1 MSETLCAAC
10 RSSLSMTS
18 TKPPQ
23 KPRTLLGAITQ
34 VVQTLHA
41 KVNFSRLVL
50 RPNARVPELWVQNA
64 DADTADVYPLLGD
77 RYSLGRS
84 SRSCD
89 IVVRN
94 PVVSQVH
101 LCLVRRGRSR
111 SRQFVIQD
119 ENSTNGIYLG
129 SRRIG
134 QLPLRHGDLITLGPP
149 ELANGVRLQYVDPP
163 PWYSRL
169 LWYSFL
175 SLCGV
180 SASATVLV
188 LVEWQKFSVR
198 PLPKTITGPVIV
210 FSQDNSP
217 LRQSSNNAHLEV
229 ENLSDVS
236 KYLPQAVIASEDSRF
251 YWHLGIDPIG
261 ITRAFL
267 TNVEGGTIREG
278 GSTISQQ
285 LARSLF
291 RDYVGTEDSA
301 GRKLREAIVALK
313 LETIYSKEKLLLTY
327 INRVFLGLDLYGFE
341 DAAQFYFDKSAKELT
356 LSEAATLA
364 GILPAPNTF
373 NPIQNYQLAVEYRDR
388 VISRMLELRMVSEEE
403 ADRARRSRIEI
414 NPKAKELLQ
423 STVAPYFYDYVFTEI
438 EELLG
443 EQLAREGNFIVETA
457 LDPQFQNKA
466 ETSLRNSLNTAGR
479 GADFSQGAIVT
490 LNSTTGEV
498 VSMVG
503 GVDYQESQFNRATQ
517 ALRQPGSTFKIFSY
531 AAALNQGIPPGSS
544 YSCEP
549 LTWQGQSFR
558 GCERS
563 GGSVD
568 MYRGMALSENVTA
581 LRIAQEVGLDRVISM
596 AQQLGVRSDLK
607 AVPGLVIGQSEV
619 TLLEMT
625 GAFGTIANAGIF
637 NRPHAIKRILDSS
650 DCTDINDITSCR
662 VIYSYDRENPVRPQ
676 ALQPLVASTMTQ
688 LLQGVIRGGTGQGA
702 SLGVGEAGKTGTTDD
717 NVDLWFIGFVP
728 EYNLTTGVWLGN
740 DDNSATNG
748 SSGNAAQLWRDYMG
762 QVLGIH

>member
-1 MSETLCAAC
+1 
-10 RSSLSMTS
+10 MTS

-23 KPRTLLGAITQ
+23 KPKTLLSTITQ

-41 KVNFSRLVL
+41 KVNFSRLIL
-50 RPNARVPELWVQNA
+50 KPNVRVPELWVQNA
-64 DADTADVYPLLGD
+64 DGDTADVYPLLGD
-77 RYSLGRS
+77 RYTLGRS

-94 PVVSQVH
+94 PVVSQIH
-101 LCLVRRGRSR
+101 LCLVRQGQSPA
-111 SRQFVIQD
+111 RQFFIQD

-129 SRRIG
+129 RRRVG
-134 QLPLRHGDLITLGPP
+134 QLFLRHGDLITLGPP

-163 PWYSRL
+163 SWYTRL
-169 LWYSFL
+169 FWYSFL

-180 SASATVLV
+180 SASATLLL

-198 PLPKTITGPVIV
+198 PLPNTITGPVVV
-210 FSQDNSP
+210 FSGENNP
-217 LRQSSNNAHLEV
+217 LRESSNTAHLEV
-229 ENLSDVS
+229 QNLSDVS

-267 TNVEGGTIREG
+267 TNVEGGRIREG

-285 LARSLF
+285 LGRSLF
-291 RDYVGTEDSA
+291 RDYVGTEDST
-301 GRKLREAIVALK
+301 GRKLREAVVALK
-313 LETIYSKEKLLLTY
+313 LETVYSKDKLLLTY
-327 INRVFLGLDLYGFE
+327 INRVYLGLDLYGFE
-341 DAAQFYFDKSAKELT
+341 NAAQFYFDKSAKELT

-373 NPIQNYQLAVEYRDR
+373 NPIQNYQLAVQYRDR
-388 VISRMLELRMVSEEE
+388 VISRMLELRMISEEE

-414 NPKAKELLQ
+414 NPRAKELLQ
-423 STVAPYFYDYVFTEI
+423 NTVAPYFYDYVFTEI
-438 EELLG
+438 QELLG

-457 LDPQFQNKA
+457 LNSQLQTQA
-466 ETSLRNSLNTAGR
+466 ENALRNSLSSTGVAAN
-479 GADFSQGAIVT
+479 FSQGAILT
-490 LNSTTGEV
+490 LNSGTGEI
-498 VSMVG
+498 VSMAG
-503 GVDYQESQFNRATQ
+503 GLDYQQSQFNRATQ
-517 ALRQPGSTFKIFSY
+517 ALRQPGSTFKIFAF
-531 AAALNQGIPPGSS
+531 AAALNQGIAPGTT

-558 GCERS
+558 GCDRS
-563 GGSVD
+563 GGFID

-581 LRIAQEVGLDRVISM
+581 LRIAQQVGLNPVINM
-596 AQQLGVRSDLK
+596 ARQLGVRSQLQ
-607 AVPGLVIGQSEV
+607 AVPGLILGQSEV

-625 GAFGTIANAGIF
+625 GAFANIANGGQF

-650 DCTDINDITSCR
+650 DCSDFTDITTCR

-676 ALQPLVASTMTQ
+676 VLPPLVASTMTQ
-688 LLQGVIRGGTGQGA
+688 LLQGVTRNGTGQNA
-702 SLGVGEAGKTGTTDD
+702 FLGLGEAGKTGTTDD

-728 EYNLTTGVWLGN
+728 EQNFTTGVWLGN
-740 DDNSATNG
+740 DDNSPTNG
-748 SSGNAAQLWRDYMG
+748 SSGNAAQLWRDYMT
-762 QVLGIH
+762 QVLGIRN

>member
-1 MSETLCAAC
+1 M
-10 RSSLSMTS
+10 
-18 TKPPQ
+18 
-23 KPRTLLGAITQ
+23 GAITQ

-41 KVNFSRLVL
+41 KVNFSRLIL
-50 RPNARVPELWVQNA
+50 KPDARVPELWVQNA

-77 RYSLGRS
+77 RYILGRS

-101 LCLVRRGRSR
+101 LCLVRYGGSR
-111 SRQFVIQD
+111 SRKFFISD
-119 ENSTNGIYLG
+119 EDSTNGIYLK
-129 SRRIG
+129 RRRVG
-134 QLPLRHGDLITLGPP
+134 QLPLRHGDTITLGPP
-149 ELANGVRLQYVDPP
+149 ALANGVRLQYVDPP

-169 LWYSFL
+169 LWYGFL
-175 SLCGV
+175 SLCGM
-180 SASATVLV
+180 SASATLLV
-188 LVEWQKFSVR
+188 LVEWQKFTVR
-198 PLPKTITGPVIV
+198 PIPKTITGPVVV
-210 FSQDNSP
+210 FSGDNRP
-217 LRQSSNNAHLEV
+217 LRQLSNNAHIEV
-229 ENLSDVS
+229 QDLSDVS

-251 YWHLGIDPIG
+251 YWHLGLDPIG

-267 TNVEGGTIREG
+267 TNVQGGEIREG

-313 LETIYSKEKLLLTY
+313 LETVYSKEKLLLTY
-327 INRVFLGLDLYGFE
+327 INQVYLGLDLYGFE

-373 NPIQNYQLAVEYRDR
+373 NPIQNYQLAVQYRDR
-388 VISRMLELRMVSEEE
+388 VISRMLELGMINEEE

-414 NPKAKELLQ
+414 NPEAKELLE
-423 STVAPYFYDYVFTEI
+423 STIAPYFYDYVFAEI
-438 EELLG
+438 EQLLG

-457 LDPQFQNKA
+457 LDPQLQISA
-466 ETSLRNSLNTAGR
+466 ENSLRSTLRTTGAS
-479 GADFSQGAIVT
+479 ADFSQGAIVT

-503 GVDYQESQFNRATQ
+503 GEDYQQSQFNRATQ

-531 AAALNQGIPPGSS
+531 AAALDQGIPPGST
-544 YSCEP
+544 YSCAP
-549 LTWQGQSFR
+549 LTWRGQNYR
-558 GCERS
+558 GCDRS

-568 MYRGMALSENVTA
+568 MYRGMAVSENVTA
-581 LRIAQEVGLDRVISM
+581 LRIAQQVGLDQVIRM
-596 AQQLGVRSDLK
+596 ARRLGVRSELK

-625 GAFGTIANAGIF
+625 GAFATIANGGAF

-650 DCTDINDITSCR
+650 DCADSNDISTCR

-676 ALQPLVASTMTQ
+676 VLPPLVASTMTQ
-688 LLQGVIRGGTGQGA
+688 LLQGVVRSGTGQNA

-740 DDNSATNG
+740 DDNSPTNG
-748 SSGNAAQLWRDYMG
+748 SSANAAQLWKNYMS
-762 QVLGIH
+762 QVLGIR

>member
-1 MSETLCAAC
+1 MSETPCPAC
-10 RSSLSMTS
+10 RSLSMTS

-23 KPRTLLGAITQ
+23 KPKTLLGAITQ
-34 VVQTLHA
+34 AVQTLHA
-41 KVNFSRLVL
+41 KVNFSRLIL
-50 RPNARVPELWVQNA
+50 KPNAKVPELWVQNA

-77 RYSLGRS
+77 RYILGRS

-101 LCLVRRGRSR
+101 LCLVSYGRSR
-111 SRQFVIQD
+111 SRKFFIQD
-119 ENSTNGIYLG
+119 EDSTNGIYLRR
-129 SRRIG
+129 RRIG
-134 QLPLRHGDLITLGPP
+134 QLPLRHGDTITLGPP

-169 LWYSFL
+169 LWYGFI
-175 SLCGV
+175 SLCGMT
-180 SASATVLV
+180 ASATLLV
-188 LVEWQKFSVR
+188 LVEWQKFTVR
-198 PLPKTITGPVIV
+198 PLPKTVTGPVIV
-210 FSQDNSP
+210 FSEDNRP
-217 LRQSSNNAHLEV
+217 LRQPSNNAHLEV
-229 ENLSDVS
+229 QQLSDVS
-236 KYLPQAVIASEDSRF
+236 KYLPKAVIASEDSRF

-285 LARSLF
+285 LARTLF

-301 GRKLREAIVALK
+301 TRKLREAIVALK

-327 INRVFLGLDLYGFE
+327 LNQVYLGLDLYGFE
-341 DAAQFYFDKSAKELT
+341 DAAQFYFNKSAKELT

-373 NPIQNYQLAVEYRDR
+373 NPIQNYQLAVQYRDR

-414 NPKAKELLQ
+414 NPRAKELLQ
-423 STVAPYFYDYVFTEI
+423 STIAPYFYDYIFTEI
-438 EELLG
+438 EQLLG

-457 LDPQFQNKA
+457 LDSNLQKQA
-466 ETSLRNSLNTAGR
+466 ENSLRNTLNSTGAT
-479 GADFSQGAIVT
+479 ADFSQGAIVT
-490 LNSTTGEV
+490 LDSITGEV

-503 GVDYQESQFNRATQ
+503 GQDYQQSQFNRGTQ
-517 ALRQPGSTFKIFSY
+517 ALRQPGSTFKIFTY
-531 AAALNQGIPPGSS
+531 AAALEQGIPPGSS
-544 YSCEP
+544 YSCAP
-549 LTWQGQSFR
+549 LTWRGQSFR
-558 GCERS
+558 GCDRS
-563 GGSVD
+563 AGSVD
-568 MYRGMALSENVTA
+568 MYRGMAVSENVTA
-581 LRIAQEVGLDRVISM
+581 LRIAQQVGLDAVIRM
-596 AQQLGVRSDLK
+596 AQRLGVRSSLK

-625 GAFGTIANAGIF
+625 GAFATIANGGSF
-637 NRPHAIKRILDSS
+637 NRPHAVKRILDSS
-650 DCTDINDITSCR
+650 DCTDFNDITTCR

-676 ALQPLVASTMTQ
+676 VLPPLVASTMTQ
-688 LLQGVIRGGTGQGA
+688 LLQGVVRNGTGQSA

-728 EYNLTTGVWLGN
+728 EYKLTTGVWLGN
-740 DDNSATNG
+740 DDNSPTNG
-748 SSGNAAQLWRDYMG
+748 SSANAAQLWKDYMS
-762 QVLGIH
+762 QVLGIQ

>member
-1 MSETLCAAC
+1 
-10 RSSLSMTS
+10 MTS

-23 KPRTLLGAITQ
+23 KPKTLLGAITQ

-41 KVNFSRLVL
+41 KVNFSRLIL
-50 RPNARVPELWVQNA
+50 KPNARVPELWVQNA

-77 RYSLGRS
+77 RYTLGRS

-101 LCLVRRGRSR
+101 LCLVRYGQSG
-111 SRQFVIQD
+111 SGKFFIQD
-119 ENSTNGIYLG
+119 ENSTNGIYLKR
-129 SRRIG
+129 RRIG
-134 QLPLRHGDLITLGPP
+134 QLPLRHGDTITLGPP

-163 PWYSRL
+163 PWYSRM

-175 SLCGV
+175 SVCGM
-180 SASATVLV
+180 SASATLLV
-188 LVEWQKFSVR
+188 LVEWQKFTVR
-198 PLPKTITGPVIV
+198 PLPKSITGPVVV
-210 FSQDNSP
+210 FSGDNRP
-217 LRQSSNNAHLEV
+217 LRQLSNNAHLEV
-229 ENLSDVS
+229 QKLSDIS
-236 KYLPQAVIASEDSRF
+236 KYLPKAVIASEDSRF
-251 YWHLGIDPIG
+251 YWHLGVDPIG

-267 TNVEGGTIREG
+267 TNVQGGEIREG

-313 LETIYSKEKLLLTY
+313 LETIYSKEKILLTY
-327 INRVFLGLDLYGFE
+327 INQVYLGLDLYGFE

-373 NPIQNYQLAVEYRDR
+373 NPIQNYQLAVQYRDR
-388 VISRMLELRMVSEEE
+388 VISRMLELGMISEEE

-414 NPKAKELLQ
+414 NPEAKELLE
-423 STVAPYFYDYVFTEI
+423 STIAPYFYDYVFAEI
-438 EELLG
+438 EQLLG

-457 LDPQFQNKA
+457 LDPQLQNQA
-466 ETSLRNSLNTAGR
+466 ENSLRNTLNTTGTT
-479 GADFSQGAIVT
+479 ADFSQGAIVT
-490 LNSTTGEV
+490 VNTTTGEV

-503 GVDYQESQFNRATQ
+503 GEDYQQSQFNRATQ
-517 ALRQPGSTFKIFSY
+517 ALRQPGSTFKIFAY
-531 AAALNQGIPPGSS
+531 AAALDQGIPPGSS
-544 YSCEP
+544 YSCAP
-549 LTWQGQSFR
+549 LTWRGQSYR

-568 MYRGMALSENVTA
+568 MYRGMAVSENVTA
-581 LRIAQEVGLDRVISM
+581 LRVAQQVGLDQVIAM
-596 AQQLGVRSDLK
+596 ARRLGVRSDLK

-625 GAFGTIANAGIF
+625 GAFATIANGGSF

-650 DCTDINDITSCR
+650 DCADINDISTCR

-676 ALQPLVASTMTQ
+676 VLPPLVASTMTQ
-688 LLQGVIRGGTGQGA
+688 LLQGVIRGGTGQSA
-702 SLGVGEAGKTGTTDD
+702 SVGVGEAGKTGTTDD

-740 DDNSATNG
+740 DDNSPTNG
-748 SSGNAAQLWRDYMG
+748 SSGNAAQLWKDYMS

>member
-1 MSETLCAAC
+1 
-10 RSSLSMTS
+10 MTS

-23 KPRTLLGAITQ
+23 KPKTLLGSITQ

-41 KVNFSRLVL
+41 KVNFSRLL
-50 RPNARVPELWVQNA
+50 LKPNARVPELWVQNA

-77 RYSLGRS
+77 RYTLGRS

-101 LCLVRRGRSR
+101 LCLLRYGSSGSR
-111 SRQFVIQD
+111 KFFIQD
-119 ENSTNGIYLG
+119 ENSTNGIYLKR
-129 SRRIG
+129 RRIG
-134 QLPLRHGDLITLGPP
+134 KLPLRNGDTITLGPP
-149 ELANGVRLQYVDPP
+149 ELANGVRLKYVDPP

-175 SLCGV
+175 SVCGM
-180 SASATVLV
+180 SASATLLV
-188 LVEWQKFSVR
+188 LVEWQKFAVR
-198 PLPKTITGPVIV
+198 PLPKTITGPVVV
-210 FSQDNSP
+210 FSGDNRP
-217 LRQSSNNAHLEV
+217 LRQLSNNAHLEV
-229 ENLSDVS
+229 QNLSDVS

-251 YWHLGIDPIG
+251 YWHLGVDPIG

-267 TNVEGGTIREG
+267 TNVQGGEIREG

-313 LETIYSKEKLLLTY
+313 LETLYSKEKLLLTY
-327 INRVFLGLDLYGFE
+327 INQVYLGLDLYGFE

-373 NPIQNYQLAVEYRDR
+373 NPIQNYQLAVQYRDR
-388 VISRMLELRMVSEEE
+388 VISRMLELGMISEEE

-414 NPKAKELLQ
+414 NPEAKELLE
-423 STVAPYFYDYVFTEI
+423 STIAPYFYDYVFAEI
-438 EELLG
+438 EQLLG

-457 LDPQFQNKA
+457 LDPQLQNLA
-466 ETSLRNSLNTAGR
+466 ENSLRSSLRTTGAA
-479 GADFSQGAIVT
+479 ADFSQGGIVT

-503 GVDYQESQFNRATQ
+503 GEDYQQSQFNRATQ

-531 AAALNQGIPPGSS
+531 AAALDQGIPPGSS
-544 YSCEP
+544 YSCAP
-549 LTWQGQSFR
+549 LTWRGQSYR

-563 GGSVD
+563 GGNVD
-568 MYRGMALSENVTA
+568 MYRGMAVSENVTA
-581 LRIAQEVGLDRVISM
+581 LRIAQEVGLDQVIGM
-596 AQQLGVRSDLK
+596 ARRLGVRSELK

-625 GAFGTIANAGIF
+625 GAFATIANEGAF

-650 DCTDINDITSCR
+650 DCADINDISTCR

-676 ALQPLVASTMTQ
+676 VLPPLVASTMTQ
-688 LLQGVIRGGTGQGA
+688 LLQGVVRSGTGQSA
-702 SLGVGEAGKTGTTDD
+702 SVGVGEAGKTGTTDD

-740 DDNSATNG
+740 DDNSPTNG
-748 SSGNAAQLWRDYMG
+748 SSANAAQLWKDYMS
-762 QVLGIH
+762 QVLGIQ